1 MDKDLITFPS
11 FQMKEIIQEE
21 KDGRG
26 EEKKTNLQ
34 LDFDSFLKSLVA
46 RDL

>member
-21 KDGRG
+21 KDREG
-26 EEKKTNLQ
+26 EGKKLIYNLT
-34 LDFDSFLKSLVA
+34 STAS
-46 RDL
+46 

>member
-11 FQMKEIIQEE
+11 FQMKEIIREE
-21 KDGRG
+21 KR
-26 EEKKTNLQ
+26 EKKPNLQ

-46 RDL
+46 RDI